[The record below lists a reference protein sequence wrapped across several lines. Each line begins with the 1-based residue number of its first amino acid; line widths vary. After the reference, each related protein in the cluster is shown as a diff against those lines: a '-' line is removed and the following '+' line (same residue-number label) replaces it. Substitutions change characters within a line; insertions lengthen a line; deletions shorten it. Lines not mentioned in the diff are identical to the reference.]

1 MAREP
6 LPVRAAVNAPPPA
19 FAMRWRI
26 PFCLL
31 LLLAWPGGR
40 LLAATE
46 VETLVQAALAA
57 EQRLDSRRALELF
70 LAAEKLRPPDAFL
83 LQKIARQYSDLVDEL
98 GTDAERRLQAERA
111 LDYSQRAVALDP
123 RNAVN
128 VLSLAIS
135 HGKIGIYSGVREKVS
150 HSRRVKDEAERAL
163 QLDPRYAWAHHVLGR
178 WHHEVNT
185 LGGVARTFVR
195 ILYGGLPPASADEAI
210 RHLTQA
216 AALEPDELAHHLEL
230 GIALAAAGQN
240 ERARVAL
247 ARGLAMPSR
256 ARYDEPA
263 KARARAVLAA
273 LK

>member
-1 MAREP
+1 M
-6 LPVRAAVNAPPPA
+6 NATPPA

-111 LDYSQRAVALDP
+111 LDYAQRAVALDP

-135 HGKIGIYSGVREKVS
+135 HGKIGLYSGPREKVA
-150 HSRRVKDEAERAL
+150 HSRRVKDEAGRAL
-163 QLDPRYAWAHHVLGR
+163 QLDPSLGR

-230 GIALAAAGQN
+230 GLALAATGQN

-263 KARARAVLAA
+263 KARARAALEKLAG
-273 LK
+273 